1 MSALLNVM
9 DIPPNVTI
17 QLDHVYMRYKL
28 LKSQIRTF
36 KEYAIRRIQGQIEEA
51 EFLAL
56 KDVSLSVY
64 KGEVFGLVGPNGA
77 GKTTLLRLV
86 ARIMPPS
93 QGRVRVLGK
102 VAPLLAMGAGFHP
115 ELSGR
120 ENIFI
125 NGTMLGYT
133 RKEMERM
140 FESIVDFA
148 ELWDFIE
155 VPLRSYS
162 SGMNARLG
170 FAVATESMPE
180 VLIVDELLS
189 VGDAA
194 FQDKSL
200 ARIRSFQEHGATI
213 FLVSHGMDTIREM
226 CTRAAW
232 IDHGEVR
239 FIGEANE
246 AVDRYL
252 ENVGC

>member
-1 MSALLNVM
+1 M

-17 QLDHVYMRYKL
+17 QLDNVYVRYRL
-28 LKSQIRTF
+28 LKSQVRTF

-56 KDVSLSVY
+56 KDVTLSVY
-64 KGEVFGLVGPNGA
+64 RGEVFGLVGSNGA

-86 ARIMPPS
+86 ARIMHPS

-102 VAPLLAMGAGFHP
+102 VAPLLAMGAGFHN

-120 ENIFI
+120 ENIYI
-125 NGTMLGYT
+125 NGTMLGFT
-133 RKEMERM
+133 RKEMEQK
-140 FESIVDFA
+140 FDSIVEFS
-148 ELWDFIE
+148 ELWDFID

-162 SGMNARLG
+162 SGMMARLG
-170 FAVATESMPE
+170 FAVATETMPE
-180 VLIVDELLS
+180 VLIVDEILS

-194 FQDKSL
+194 FQEKSL
-200 ARIRSFQEHGATI
+200 ARIRSFRENGATI
-213 FLVSHGMDTIREM
+213 FLVSHGMSTIREM

-239 FIGEANE
+239 FIGDSNE
-246 AVDRYL
+246 AVDRYMDS
-252 ENVGC
+252 VGC